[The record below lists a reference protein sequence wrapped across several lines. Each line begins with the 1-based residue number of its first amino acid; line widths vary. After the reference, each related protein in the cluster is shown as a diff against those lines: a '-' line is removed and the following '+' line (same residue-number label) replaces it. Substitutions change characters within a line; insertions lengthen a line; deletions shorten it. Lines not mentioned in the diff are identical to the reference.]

1 MTSHLEGADSFLDC
15 RSGPFCPHTLTLC
28 GIWLTPDSPTS
39 INMRAWKTFGFCKGG
54 THWASPYFL
63 CKGPG
68 HRIPDQMSLP
78 MARSVSP
85 GTPFLTGRSLPI
97 LITDIFCRSM
107 GLQADAFDTRR

>member
-15 RSGPFCPHTLTLC
+15 RSGPFCPRTLTLC

-54 THWASPYFL
+54 THWASLYFL
-63 CKGPG
+63 CKGHG

-85 GTPFLTGRSLPI
+85 GSPFLTGRSLPI